1 MRQPVP
7 TLFAPVGLSVLL
19 LVSACGGGSSTG
31 SGSPAVPSGAA
42 GPDTRA
48 LKAGGSVVLAL
59 AEDPDALDPTL
70 ARSLVGRE
78 VFANMCEK
86 LYDIDAGL
94 HIVPQL
100 ASALPMTSSDG
111 KTVTIPVRA
120 GIKFN
125 DGTPFD
131 AAAVKTSLDRDL
143 TLQGSGRKSEL
154 SSVTSVSV
162 VDPKT
167 VQLTLKAPF
176 APLTGVLADRA
187 GMVMSPTQLTKLG
200 ADFGSNP
207 VCVGPFSFVSRQA
220 GNEIALK
227 KSTDYYDAD
236 KVKLD
241 NLTFRVITDANVRL
255 ANVRS
260 GDVQVSERIA
270 PTDIAKV
277 QGDSALRLVTGDPLG
292 YQGISINIGNTQG
305 VGKPVGQ
312 VNTPLAMSKDL
323 RKAFELSL
331 DRDTINKVAFAG
343 QYVPGCFPLPPGS
356 PYLDASLTCVK
367 RDVAQAKKLIAS
379 SGAATPVPVQLMIG
393 TSPENLRIG
402 QVIQSLAKDAGFDV
416 KVAPTE
422 FASSLD
428 ASDAGHFD
436 AFAVGWSG
444 RVDPDGNITDFLLT
458 GGARN
463 ISGYSNPEVDAA
475 LAKARSS
482 ADMTARK
489 AAYTEALKIAAAD
502 NPIIYLYHQRNFLV
516 STPKVAGIAFY
527 ADGLPRF
534 KTAGYAA

>member
-1 MRQPVP
+1 MPQPVRRLVP
-7 TLFAPVGLSVLL
+7 LGVAALL
-19 LVSACGGGSSTG
+19 LLSACGGGGGGSSV
-31 SGSPAVPSGAA
+31 AVPTGAGA
-42 GPDTRA
+42 GPDTREV
-48 LKAGGSVVLAL
+48 KAGGSLVLAL

-78 VFANMCEK
+78 VFVNMCEK

-94 HIVPQL
+94 KIIPQL
-100 ASALPMTSSDG
+100 ASALPTTSADG
-111 KTVTIPVRA
+111 KTVTIPVRE
-120 GIKFN
+120 GVRFN

-131 AAAVKTSLDRDL
+131 AAAVKTSLDRHL
-143 TLQGSGRKSEL
+143 TLQASARKSEL
-154 SSVTSVSV
+154 SAVASVQVM
-162 VDPKT
+162 DPKT
-167 VQLTLKAPF
+167 VELTLKAPF

-187 GMVMSPTQLTKLG
+187 GMVMSPAQLTKLG

-227 KSTDYYDAD
+227 KSTEYYDAD

-241 NLTFRVITDANVRL
+241 TVTYRVITDANVRL

-292 YQGISINIGNTQG
+292 YQGISINVGNTQG
-305 VGKPVGQ
+305 VGKPVGT
-312 VNTPLAMSKDL
+312 VNTPLGTSKDL

-331 DRDTINKVAFAG
+331 DRDTINTVAFAG

-356 PYLDASLTCVK
+356 PYLDASLTCPK
-367 RDVAQAKKLIAS
+367 RDVEQAKKLIAG
-379 SGAATPVPVQLMIG
+379 SGAPTPVPVQLMIG

-402 QVIQSLAKDAGFDV
+402 QVVQSLAKEAGFDV

-428 ASDAGHFD
+428 ASDAGRFE

-475 LAKARSS
+475 LGQARTSS
-482 ADMTARK
+482 DMAARK
-489 AAYTEALKIAAAD
+489 AAYTKALEIAADD

-527 ADGLPRF
+527 ADGLPRL
-534 KTAGYAA
+534 KAAGIAA

>member
-1 MRQPVP
+1 MPQTVR
-7 TLFAPVGLSVLL
+7 TLAPVGLSVLL
-19 LVSACGGGSSTG
+19 LISACGGGSG
-31 SGSPAVPSGAA
+31 NSGAPVAIPSGA
-42 GPDTRA
+42 PTQDTRA
-48 LKAGGSVVLAL
+48 VKAGGNLVQAL

-86 LYDIDAGL
+86 LYDVDAGL
-94 HIVPQL
+94 NIVPQL
-100 ASALPMTSSDG
+100 ATALPTTSTDG
-111 KTVTIPVRA
+111 KTVTIPVRE

-131 AAAVKTSLDRDL
+131 ATAVKTSLDRHL
-143 TLQGSGRKSEL
+143 TLQASARKSEL
-154 SSVTSVSV
+154 GAVTSVQV

-187 GMVMSPTQLTKLG
+187 GMVMSPAQLTKLG
-200 ADFGSNP
+200 ADFGSSP

-241 NLTFRVITDANVRL
+241 TLTYRVISDANVRL

-260 GDVQVSERIA
+260 GDVQVAERIA
-270 PTDIAKV
+270 PTDIPKV
-277 QGDSALRLVTGDPLG
+277 QGDSALRLVTGEPLG
-292 YQGISINIGNTQG
+292 YQGVSINIGNTQG
-305 VGKPVGQ
+305 VGKPVGT
-312 VNTPLAMSKDL
+312 VSTPLGGSKDL

-356 PYLDASLTCVK
+356 PYLDASLTCPK
-367 RDVAQAKKLIAS
+367 RDVEQAKKLIAS
-379 SGAATPVPVQLMIG
+379 SGTATPVPVKLMIG

-416 KVAPTE
+416 TVAPTE

-428 ASDAGHFD
+428 ASDAGQFD
-436 AFAVGWSG
+436 AFAIGWSG

-475 LAKARSS
+475 LTEARTSS
-482 ADMTARK
+482 DMAARK
-489 AAYTEALKIAAAD
+489 AAYTKALQIAAED

-516 STPKVAGIAFY
+516 STPQVAGIAFY

-534 KTAGYAA
+534 KTAGYVA